1 MNPGGVLPPLTPLSS
16 ISVEFLCLPLGFFTN
31 SFSQEAW
38 SSFSMLFPALI
49 TLTETKARRK
59 GEMTYGARS
68 DHMKTKSIPERRSE
82 SMDGAGCTRVSR
94 GTGRRGRLSVLYYE
108 PLPEEHNGFWSDAP
122 FHSVAASTSVCAAA
136 VCAG

>member
-1 MNPGGVLPPLTPLSS
+1 
-16 ISVEFLCLPLGFFTN
+16 
-31 SFSQEAW
+31 
-38 SSFSMLFPALI
+38 MLFPALI
-49 TLTETKARRK
+49 TLTEIKARRK

-82 SMDGAGCTRVSR
+82 SIDGAGCTRVSE
-94 GTGRRGRLSVLYYE
+94 GNSQEGEIKCFYYG